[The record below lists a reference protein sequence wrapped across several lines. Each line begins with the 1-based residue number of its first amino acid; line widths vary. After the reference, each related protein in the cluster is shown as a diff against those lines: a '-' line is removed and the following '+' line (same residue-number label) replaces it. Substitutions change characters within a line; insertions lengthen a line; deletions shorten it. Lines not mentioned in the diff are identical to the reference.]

1 MKSKEKKQRFLE
13 LPYKPLPYLKD
24 FHKDRWN
31 YKTRAIITGYGGGK
45 TYAACHEFL
54 IASAINKG
62 IPNVII
68 EPTYTMVTDILE
80 PTLIE
85 ILDGYGIP
93 YHANYSKHNFYFPLW
108 TGVIWLRSGDKPD
121 KLKGI
126 NAGLVGIDEPF
137 IQSDAVHKIAI
148 SRTRHPRA
156 TLKGLVLTGT
166 PEQLNW
172 GYDLIKKKS
181 NSTKVYEGSTYDNIE
196 NMGEDYIENLKEHY
210 SEKEVQAYVYGKF
223 LNLTTGL
230 VYYPFSQ
237 ERNVIPSFEYL
248 KNRPLEISCD
258 FNISLMAWHIG
269 QEFNGQDY
277 TFDSIELTGE
287 ANTQKMCELL
297 IQKYPL
303 HSPGYIFYVDIAGNQ
318 RRTSATQTDIAIIRE
333 NFPNS
338 KIFFNTIHRIKD
350 RVDALNARLC
360 NGNGATNYFITE
372 NCTRLIQDYER
383 VTWELMENKNKAG
396 DLTHSSDGESYKFYH
411 KYPLI
416 GRIESH
422 ASDYR

>member
-1 MKSKEKKQRFLE
+1 LKSKKRYLQLDYR
-13 LPYKPLPYLKD
+13 PLPYLRA
-24 FHKDRWN
+24 FHNQRHD
-31 YKTRAIITGYGGGK
+31 YFTRAIITGYGGGK

-62 IPNVII
+62 VPNIII
-68 EPTYTMVTDILE
+68 EPTFQMVKDILKPTLVDILE
-80 PTLIE
+80 K
-85 ILDGYGIP
+85 YQIP
-93 YHANYSKHNFYFPLW
+93 YYENKSEHNFYFPLW
-108 TGVIWLRSGDKPD
+108 NGIIWLRSGDKPE

-137 IQSDAVHKIAI
+137 IQDENIYKIAI
-148 SRTRHPRA
+148 SRSRHPKA
-156 TLKGLVLTGT
+156 ALKGLVLTGT

-172 GYDLIKKKS
+172 GYELIKKKS
-181 NSTKVYEGSTYDNIE
+181 DSIAVYEGSTYDNIE
-196 NMGEDYIENLKEHY
+196 NVGADYIDNLKEHY

-237 ERNVIPSFEYL
+237 ERNVIPRFSYL
-248 KNRPLEISCD
+248 PNRPLEISCD
-258 FNISLMAWHIG
+258 FNISLMSWHIG
-269 QEFNGQDY
+269 QEVNAQDY
-277 TFDSIELTGE
+277 TFDFIELTGE
-287 ANTQKMCELL
+287 ANTNRMCELL
-297 IQKYPL
+297 KQKYPH
-303 HSPGYIFYVDIAGNQ
+303 HSPGFIFYVDIAGNQ

-333 NFPNS
+333 NFPSS

-360 NGNGATNYFITE
+360 NGNGVTNYFITE

-396 DLTHSSDGESYKFYH
+396 DLTHASDGESYKFYH